1 MPYINKAMKEPE
13 MLEKNKLTKRINVTT
28 TGSVYEEIRRR
39 ILNLELPPGTR
50 LKDTELA
57 KDFGISNTPVREA
70 LRRLEAD
77 SLVET
82 KPYIGTYV
90 KELSTDEVKDLYE
103 VRETLE
109 IMAVRKAVERAS
121 EEELNEILEIAKK
134 HLSFVNV
141 GTVEKYLEYDRMF
154 HEKIAAASG
163 NTILYELV
171 HSLGDR
177 IHIVRRID
185 LEDHMSGIE
194 HLDIA
199 NAILKH
205 DAEQATKIIRTHIQ
219 SHLSRVEKLL
229 EENSR
234 SPKE

>member
-1 MPYINKAMKEPE
+1 M
-13 MLEKNKLTKRINVTT
+13 
-28 TGSVYEEIRRR
+28 
-39 ILNLELPPGTR
+39 NLELPPGTR
-50 LKDTELA
+50 LKDTVLA

-109 IMAVRKAVERAS
+109 VMAVRKAVEQAS
-121 EEELNEILEIAKK
+121 EQEINEILDIANKY
-134 HLSFVNV
+134 LSLVNI
-141 GTVEKYLEYDRMF
+141 GTVENYLKYDRMF

-163 NTILYELV
+163 NVFLYELL

-177 IHIVRRID
+177 IHIVRRLD
-185 LEDHMSGIE
+185 LEDHFSGIE

-199 NAILKH
+199 NAILKRNTV
-205 DAEQATKIIRTHIQ
+205 EATRIIRTHIQ
-219 SHLSRVEKLL
+219 DHLSRVEKLL
-229 EENSR
+229 EANSR
-234 SPKE
+234 SPK